1 MNTNKRYMI
10 NTNTGVIMGYKPEVM
25 AMGLAHVKECTA
37 DGVIL
42 GAANNE
48 VDELRSQVAELQ
60 SVIDEKNRRI
70 ASLESYINTL
80 EEERNAAPEVAMRRE
95 LEDMTLEDLKKVCA
109 EKGIAAKG
117 NKSDLI
123 KAIMAADTNAA
134 DKE

>member
-1 MNTNKRYMI
+1 
-10 NTNTGVIMGYKPEVM
+10 MGYKPEVM

-70 ASLESYINTL
+70 ASLESYINKL
-80 EEERNAAPEVAMRRE
+80 EEERNSAPETSRRRE

-123 KAIMAADTNAA
+123 NAIMAAEANAA

>member
-1 MNTNKRYMI
+1 MI